1 MTISRLAIQ
10 AVRNLSSVSFDPS
23 PGFNF
28 IYGKNGAGKSSVLEA
43 IHMLGSGRSFR
54 THRHKQ
60 LIQYEQ
66 ADFTIFAE
74 LERRNHHYRV
84 GMKRTR
90 SSEPEIRING
100 ESTQRLAELV
110 GLLPIQILTPD
121 SPVLLTSGSKVRR
134 QFLDWGLFYRQ
145 ELFYPAWRRY
155 ARSLKQRNALVRQQ
169 LPYRQVGPW
178 EHDFVENGRLI
189 TQMRTEFVA
198 QLQAALLTFTDQ
210 FLPGSDVELS
220 YQSGWLASAAGND
233 DYQAQ
238 LQDHYDRDIK
248 VGHTQLGP
256 HRGGFK
262 LKVDGVAAEETCSR
276 GQLKLLVAALLL
288 AQGSLL
294 SDSQGTSCIYLIDDF
309 AAELDEA
316 RRALLIECLIAIKSQ
331 VFITATDELFVKQVR
346 PQLEA
351 AKRPF
356 KLFHVERGQLVTS

>member
-10 AVRNLSSVSFDPS
+10 AVRNISELSIHPS
-23 PGFNF
+23 SGFNF

-66 ADFTIFAE
+66 QDFTIFAE
-74 LERRNHHYRV
+74 LQRRDVHYRV

-90 SSEPEIRING
+90 SGEPEIRING

-155 ARSLKQRNALVRQQ
+155 ARSLKQRNAMVRQQ
-169 LPYRQVGPW
+169 LPYSQVAPW

-198 QLQAALLTFTDQ
+198 QLQAALVTFTDQ
-210 FLPGSDVELS
+210 FLPGSAVELS
-220 YQSGWLASAAGND
+220 YQSGWSATAQGD
-233 DYQAQ
+233 DYLSQ
-238 LQDHYDRDIK
+238 LQDGYNRDLK
-248 VGHTQLGP
+248 TGHTQLGP

-294 SDSQGTSCIYLIDDF
+294 SESQGTSCIYLIDDF

-331 VFITATDELFVKQVR
+331 VFITATDELFVEQVR
-346 PQLEA
+346 PQLA
-351 AKRPF
+351 AANRPF
-356 KLFHVERGQLVTS
+356 KLFHVERGQLVT

>member
-10 AVRNLSSVSFDPS
+10 AVRNISELSINPS
-23 PGFNF
+23 TGFNF

-66 ADFTIFAE
+66 QDFTIFAE
-74 LERRNHHYRV
+74 LQRRETHYRV

-90 SSEPEIRING
+90 SGEPEIRING

-155 ARSLKQRNALVRQQ
+155 ARSLKQRNAMVRQQ
-169 LPYRQVGPW
+169 LPYNQVAPW

-189 TQMRTEFVA
+189 TQMRTDFVA
-198 QLQAALLTFTDQ
+198 QLQAALVTFTDQ
-210 FLPGSDVELS
+210 FLPGSAVELS
-220 YQSGWLASAAGND
+220 YQSGWSATAQDD
-233 DYQAQ
+233 DYFSQ
-238 LQDHYDRDIK
+238 LQHGYSRDLK
-248 VGHTQLGP
+248 TGHTQLGP

-294 SDSQGTSCIYLIDDF
+294 SESQGTSCIYLIDDF

-331 VFITATDELFVKQVR
+331 VFITATDELFVEQVR

-351 AKRPF
+351 ANRPF
-356 KLFHVERGQLVTS
+356 KLFHVERGQLVT